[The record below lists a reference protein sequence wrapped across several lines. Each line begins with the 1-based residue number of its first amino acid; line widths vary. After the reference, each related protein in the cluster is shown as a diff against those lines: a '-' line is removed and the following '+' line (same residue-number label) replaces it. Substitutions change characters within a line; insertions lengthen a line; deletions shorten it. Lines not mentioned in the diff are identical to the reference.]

1 MNADNTNSENLKA
14 DVTIVDNVIVNS
26 TVWKYLDDHADDDID
41 SLALHAKLPW
51 KQGTGESNAAVKTPR
66 CPDLAWVL
74 QQISG
79 RQIAARKL
87 PSWAQMAQM
96 LYPSRVPM
104 EQCSS
109 QQAADYK
116 AQLVLQ
122 LVRTLGRGEVAAR
135 FTVADLTGG
144 FGVDCAAI
152 AQHAEHAYYVERNEQ
167 LCTLVEHNYEQLGL
181 GDHVEVHH
189 GDARDFLASMPSVDV
204 IMLDP
209 ARRDAQG
216 KRTYALVDCE
226 PNVLE
231 LLGELAQKAHFVL
244 LKLSPMLDWHK
255 TVADLAPFASEVHI
269 VSVKNECKELL
280 VVLDMHRTSQDYQ
293 REHLYRLVCVDLGAH
308 VEQRRKS
315 EGNAGREGSAG
326 SSDNASFEDST
337 GSASREAS
345 EGSGGNESCEASP
358 CSASCVSART
368 FTVCGEAQMNAVTP
382 VRKNTDNLEGQL
394 LWEPNAS
401 VMKAGCFGAFAQAF
415 GVEAVGENSHLFV
428 GGFPEIAS
436 TIPAKGFVIEQV
448 CGFSKKEVRELTTTL
463 THANIVVRNAPFTP
477 ASLRKK
483 LKLKDGSDV
492 TLFATTNARNEH
504 VLIRAKRVASE

>member
-1 MNADNTNSENLKA
+1 MNADNTNSEHLKA
-14 DVTIVDNVIVNS
+14 DATIVDNVIVNS
-26 TVWKYLDDHADDDID
+26 TVWKYLDDHAGDDID

-87 PSWAQMAQM
+87 PSWAQMAHM

-122 LVRTLGRGEVAAR
+122 LVRTLGQGEVPAR

-181 GDHVEVHH
+181 GGHVEVHH

-216 KRTYALVDCE
+216 NRTYALVDCE

-231 LLGELAQKAHFVL
+231 LVGDLAQKAHFVL

-293 REHLYRLVCVDLGAH
+293 REHLHRLVCVDLGAH
-308 VEQRRKS
+308 VEQQRKS
-315 EGNAGREGSAG
+315 EGNAGREGSA
-326 SSDNASFEDST
+326 
-337 GSASREAS
+337 
-345 EGSGGNESCEASP
+345 
-358 CSASCVSART
+358 SCVSART
-368 FTVCGEAQMNAVTP
+368 FTVRGEAQINAVTP

-448 CGFSKKEVRELTTTL
+448 CGFSKKEVRELTSTL

-492 TLFATTNARNEH
+492 TLFATTNTRNEH
-504 VLIRAKRVASE
+504 MLIRAKRLASQ

>member
-1 MNADNTNSENLKA
+1 MNADNTNSEHLKEDA
-14 DVTIVDNVIVNS
+14 TIVDNVIVNS

-87 PSWAQMAQM
+87 PSWAQMAHM

-122 LVRTLGRGEVAAR
+122 LVRTLGQGEVPAR
-135 FTVADLTGG
+135 FTFADLTGG

-231 LLGELAQKAHFVL
+231 LVGDLAQKAHFVL

-280 VVLDMHRTSQDYQ
+280 VVLDMRRTSQDYQ

-315 EGNAGREGSAG
+315 EGNAGREGS
-326 SSDNASFEDST
+326 E
-337 GSASREAS
+337 
-345 EGSGGNESCEASP
+345 
-358 CSASCVSART
+358 SCVSART
-368 FTVCGEAQMNAVTP
+368 FTVRGEAQMNAVTP
-382 VRKNTDNLEGQL
+382 VRENTDNLEGQL

-415 GVEAVGENSHLFV
+415 GAEAVGENSHLFV
-428 GGFPEIAS
+428 GGRLEIAS

-448 CGFSKKEVRELTTTL
+448 CGFSKKEVRELTSTL

>member
-1 MNADNTNSENLKA
+1 MNADNTNSEHLKA
-14 DVTIVDNVIVNS
+14 DVTIVNNVIVNS

-41 SLALHAKLPW
+41 SLALHAKLSW

-87 PSWAQMAQM
+87 PSWAQVAHM

-122 LVRTLGRGEVAAR
+122 LVRKPGQGEVQAR
-135 FTVADLTGG
+135 FTLADLTGG

-216 KRTYALVDCE
+216 NRTYALVDCE

-231 LLGELAQKAHFVL
+231 LVGDLVQKARFVL

-308 VEQRRKS
+308 VEQRRIS

-326 SSDNASFEDST
+326 SGDSRGCEDGT
-337 GSASREAS
+337 GSAS
-345 EGSGGNESCEASP
+345 CEASL

-368 FTVCGEAQMNAVTP
+368 FTVRGKAQMNAVTP

-428 GGFPEIAS
+428 GGSPEIAS
-436 TIPAKGFVIEQV
+436 MIPAKGFVIEQV
-448 CGFSKKEVRELTTTL
+448 CGFSKKEVRELTNTL

>member
-1 MNADNTNSENLKA
+1 MNVDNTKSEHLKA
-14 DVTIVDNVIVNS
+14 DATIVDNVIVNS

-51 KQGTGESNAAVKTPR
+51 KQGTGESNAVVKTPR

-87 PSWAQMAQM
+87 PSWAQMAHM

-122 LVRTLGRGEVAAR
+122 LVRTLGQGEVPAR

-216 KRTYALVDCE
+216 NRTYALVDCE

-231 LLGELAQKAHFVL
+231 LVGDLAQKARFVL

-293 REHLYRLVCVDLGAH
+293 REHLHRLVCVDLGAH
-308 VEQRRKS
+308 VEQQRKS

-326 SSDNASFEDST
+326 SGNSRGCEHGT
-337 GSASREAS
+337 G
-345 EGSGGNESCEASP
+345 
-358 CSASCVSART
+358 SASCVSART
-368 FTVCGEAQMNAVTP
+368 FTLRGEAQMNAVP
-382 VRKNTDNLEGQL
+382 LVRKNTDNLEGQL

-448 CGFSKKEVRELTTTL
+448 CGFSKKEVRELTSTL
-463 THANIVVRNAPFTP
+463 TNANIVVRNAPFTP

>member
-1 MNADNTNSENLKA
+1 MNADNTNSEHLKA
-14 DVTIVDNVIVNS
+14 DATIVDNVIVNS

-51 KQGTGESNAAVKTPR
+51 KQDTGESNAAVKTPC

-87 PSWAQMAQM
+87 PFWAQMAHM

-122 LVRTLGRGEVAAR
+122 LVRTLGQGEVPAR

-231 LLGELAQKAHFVL
+231 LLGDLAQKAHFVL

-326 SSDNASFEDST
+326 S
-337 GSASREAS
+337 
-345 EGSGGNESCEASP
+345 GGNESCEDGAGSASCEVSAGSGESRGCEAGP
-358 CSASCVSART
+358 GSASCVSART
-368 FTVCGEAQMNAVTP
+368 FTVRGKVQMNAVP
-382 VRKNTDNLEGQL
+382 LVRKNTDNLEGQL

-436 TIPAKGFVIEQV
+436 MIPAKGFVIEQV
-448 CGFSKKEVRELTTTL
+448 CGFSKKEVRELTSTL

>member
-1 MNADNTNSENLKA
+1 MNADNTNSEHLKA
-14 DVTIVDNVIVNS
+14 DATIVDNVIVNS
-26 TVWKYLDDHADDDID
+26 TVWKYLDDHSDDDID

-87 PSWAQMAQM
+87 PSWAQMAHM

-122 LVRTLGRGEVAAR
+122 LVRTLGQGEVPAR

-152 AQHAEHAYYVERNEQ
+152 AQYAEHAYYVERNEQ

-216 KRTYALVDCE
+216 NRTYALVDCE

-231 LLGELAQKAHFVL
+231 LVGDLAHKAHFVL

-308 VEQRRKS
+308 VEQQRKS
-315 EGNAGREGSAG
+315 EDNAGREGSAG
-326 SSDNASFEDST
+326 NRDSR
-337 GSASREAS
+337 GR
-345 EGSGGNESCEASP
+345 EASP
-358 CSASCVSART
+358 CSVSCVSART
-368 FTVCGEAQMNAVTP
+368 FTVRGEAQMNAVTR

-428 GGFPEIAS
+428 GGRLEIAS

-448 CGFSKKEVRELTTTL
+448 SGFSKKDLRQLTSQL
-463 THANIVVRNAPFTP
+463 THANFVVRNAPFTP

-504 VLIRAKRVASE
+504 VLIRAKRIASE

>member
-1 MNADNTNSENLKA
+1 MNADNTNSEHLKA
-14 DVTIVDNVIVNS
+14 DAAIVDNVIVNS

-51 KQGTGESNAAVKTPR
+51 KQGTGESNAAVKTPH

-87 PSWAQMAQM
+87 PSWAQMAHM

-122 LVRTLGRGEVAAR
+122 LVRTLGQGEVPAR
-135 FTVADLTGG
+135 FTLADLTGG

-152 AQHAEHAYYVERNEQ
+152 AQHAEHAYYVEHNEQ
-167 LCTLVEHNYEQLGL
+167 LCTLVEHNYERLGL

-189 GDARDFLASMPSVDV
+189 GDARDFLASMPFVDV

-231 LLGELAQKAHFVL
+231 LVGDLAQKAHFVL

-293 REHLYRLVCVDLGAH
+293 REHLHRLVCVDLGAH

-315 EGNAGREGSAG
+315 EGNACREGSAG
-326 SSDNASFEDST
+326 SRDS
-337 GSASREAS
+337 RC
-345 EGSGGNESCEASP
+345 CEASSG
-358 CSASCVSART
+358 SASCVSACA
-368 FTVCGEAQMNAVTP
+368 FTVRGEAQMNAVTP

-436 TIPAKGFVIEQV
+436 RIPAKGFVIEQV
-448 CGFSKKEVRELTTTL
+448 CGFSKKEVRELTRTL

>member
-1 MNADNTNSENLKA
+1 MNADSTNSEHLKA
-14 DVTIVDNVIVNS
+14 DVTIVNNVIVNS

-51 KQGTGESNAAVKTPR
+51 KQGTGEGNAAVKTPR

-87 PSWAQMAQM
+87 PSWAQKAHM

-122 LVRTLGRGEVAAR
+122 LVRTLGQGEVPAR

-231 LLGELAQKAHFVL
+231 LVGDLAQKAHFVL

-308 VEQRRKS
+308 VEQQRKS

-326 SSDNASFEDST
+326 S
-337 GSASREAS
+337 R
-345 EGSGGNESCEASP
+345 GNESCEASTG
-358 CSASCVSART
+358 SASCVAART
-368 FTVCGEAQMNAVTP
+368 FTVRGEAQMNAVTP

-436 TIPAKGFVIEQV
+436 AIPAKGFVIEQV
-448 CGFSKKEVRELTTTL
+448 CGFSKKEVRELTSTL

-504 VLIRAKRVASE
+504 VLIRAKRIASE

>member
-1 MNADNTNSENLKA
+1 MNVDNTKSEHLKA
-14 DVTIVDNVIVNS
+14 GATIVDNVIVNS

-41 SLALHAKLPW
+41 NLALHAKLPW
-51 KQGTGESNAAVKTPR
+51 KQGTVESNAVVKTPR
-66 CPDLAWVL
+66 CPDLSWVL

-79 RQIAARKL
+79 RQIATRKL
-87 PSWAQMAQM
+87 PSWAATPHL

-109 QQAADYK
+109 QQAAEYK
-116 AQLVLQ
+116 AHLVCTLVGQLSD
-122 LVRTLGRGEVAAR
+122 VRNATDERNASES
-135 FTVADLTGG
+135 FTFADLTGG
-144 FGVDCAAI
+144 FGVDFATI
-152 AQHAEHAYYVERNEQ
+152 AQKAHHAYYVERNEQ
-167 LCTLVEHNYEQLGL
+167 LCTIVSHNLQQLGIS
-181 GDHVEVHH
+181 DRVEVHH
-189 GDARDFLASMPSVDV
+189 RDAKDFLAAMPAVDV

-216 KRTYALVDCE
+216 NRTYALVDCE
-226 PNVLE
+226 PNVLN
-231 LLGELAQKAHFVL
+231 LLENLAQKAHFVL

-293 REHLYRLVCVDLGAH
+293 REHLHRLVCVDLGAH
-308 VEQRRKS
+308 VEQQRKS

-326 SSDNASFEDST
+326 SRDSRGCDDGT
-337 GSASREAS
+337 G
-345 EGSGGNESCEASP
+345 
-358 CSASCVSART
+358 SASCVSART
-368 FTVCGEAQMNAVTP
+368 FTLRGEAQMNAVTP

-394 LWEPNAS
+394 LWEPDAS

-415 GVEAVGENSHLFV
+415 GAEALGENSHLFV
-428 GGFPEIAS
+428 GGRLEIAS

-448 CGFSKKEVRELTTTL
+448 SGFAKKDLRQLTSQL

-477 ASLRKK
+477 VSLRKK
-483 LKLKDGSDV
+483 LKLKDGSDITV
-492 TLFATTNARNEH
+492 FATTNAHGEH
-504 VLIRAKRVASE
+504 VLIRAKRIASSEPSVSDNLNIPRG

>member
-1 MNADNTNSENLKA
+1 MNADNTNSEHLKA
-14 DVTIVDNVIVNS
+14 DATVVDNVIVNS

-51 KQGTGESNAAVKTPR
+51 KQGTGESNADVKTPR

-87 PSWAQMAQM
+87 PSWAQMAHM

-122 LVRTLGRGEVAAR
+122 LVRTLGQGEVPAR
-135 FTVADLTGG
+135 FSFADLTGG

-231 LLGELAQKAHFVL
+231 LVGDLAQKAHFVL

-308 VEQRRKS
+308 VEQKRKS

-326 SSDNASFEDST
+326 SGGNESCEAST
-337 GSASREAS
+337 GSASCEAS
-345 EGSGGNESCEASP
+345 AGSGGNESCEASP

-368 FTVCGEAQMNAVTP
+368 FTVRGEAQMNAVPP

-428 GGFPEIAS
+428 GGSPEIAS

-448 CGFSKKEVRELTTTL
+448 CGFSKKEVRELTSTL

>member
-1 MNADNTNSENLKA
+1 MNADNTNSEHLKA
-14 DVTIVDNVIVNS
+14 DATIVDNVIVNS

-87 PSWAQMAQM
+87 PSWAQMAHM

-122 LVRTLGRGEVAAR
+122 LVRTLGQGEVPAR
-135 FTVADLTGG
+135 FTFADLTGG

-231 LLGELAQKAHFVL
+231 LVGDLAQKAHFVL

-280 VVLDMHRTSQDYQ
+280 VVLDMRRTSQDYQ

-315 EGNAGREGSAG
+315 EGNAGREGS
-326 SSDNASFEDST
+326 E
-337 GSASREAS
+337 
-345 EGSGGNESCEASP
+345 
-358 CSASCVSART
+358 SCVSART
-368 FTVCGEAQMNAVTP
+368 FTVRGEAQMNAVTP
-382 VRKNTDNLEGQL
+382 VRENTDNLEGQL

-415 GVEAVGENSHLFV
+415 GAEAVGENSHLFV
-428 GGFPEIAS
+428 GGRLEIAS

-448 CGFSKKEVRELTTTL
+448 CGFSKKEVRELTSTL